1 MDYFWSPKRNS
12 LIVKQELLKKMLDL
26 GKSLKINHLRQ
37 PDLT

>member
-12 LIVKQELLKKMLDL
+12 LILNQEFFGKKLDPD
-26 GKSLKINHLRQ
+26 KSLIINHLRQ